1 MLEHEHDQKSKYR
14 NWIRNVRCCG
24 LPFECRLQ
32 LHKPVRE
39 VTDTEDIPRQIR
51 WIDFS
56 H

>member
-14 NWIRNVRCCG
+14 NQIRHGRRCR
-24 LPFECRLQ
+24 LPFEFRQQ
-32 LHKPVRE
+32 LHKPIHE
-39 VTDTEDIPRQIR
+39 ITHSEDIPRQIR